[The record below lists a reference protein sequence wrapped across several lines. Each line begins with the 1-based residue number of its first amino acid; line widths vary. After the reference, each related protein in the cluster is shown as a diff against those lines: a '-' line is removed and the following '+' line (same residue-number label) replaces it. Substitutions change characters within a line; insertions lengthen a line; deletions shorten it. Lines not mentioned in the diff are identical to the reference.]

1 MQGTEDRVVPP
12 EQADIIENKIRKQG
26 GKVKKIL
33 FEGEGHGWT
42 RADSIQRALEA
53 EREFYEEVFVI
64 KAGALAETRL

>member
-1 MQGTEDRVVPP
+1 M
-12 EQADIIENKIRKQG
+12 
-26 GKVKKIL
+26 KKIL

-42 RADSIQRALEA
+42 RADSIKRALEA